1 MDIRNIR
8 HMSAVTGQ
16 RLENAPQAGQVAL
29 LYAGV
34 TMGLHALVTAIDWI
48 LSQQVNA
55 SGGLSNL
62 GTRSVFQAI
71 QTMLP
76 LVLPLITMCLDVGY
90 LAAMLRVARRQ
101 FVSPQT
107 LRLGFDRFWVL
118 LRLTVIRGAIFTA
131 IGFGCMYIGISIY
144 LMTPLAQPL
153 KELMIPLLQDQS
165 LLSGGLAIDEATYN
179 QLVSAMTPALLISGG
194 IFLVG
199 TAPVLFQYRMA
210 EYVVVDKPAGMLIH
224 PSRSQF
230 TDTLANFV
238 AGYYQKT
245 GQAAAFHPVTRL
257 DRDTFGVV
265 LLGKN
270 SHIHAL
276 LSQNPL
282 EKTYEA
288 LVYGA
293 PVREEGVIDAPIARR
308 PLPSLLRQVSP
319 EGKPSLTRYRVL
331 SRQEKTAVL
340 ALTPVTGRTHQ
351 LRVHCA
357 YMGFP
362 IVGDP
367 QYGSPES
374 QAFSKEMGA
383 ATQLLCA
390 KTLRFSHPIT
400 KTPMEIV
407 STYTIP

>member
-1 MDIRNIR
+1 MQLTHIARR
-8 HMSAVTGQ
+8 SGRLSSFLREEMEMSAGLMN
-16 RLENAPQAGQVAL
+16 RLKWQDKLYVNGVPRHTDYPVAPGDVITVPLEEPEPQYPAQEGSL
-29 LYAGV
+29 TILYEDE
-34 TMGLHALVTAIDWI
+34 HI
-48 LSQQVNA
+48 LA
-55 SGGLSNL
+55 
-62 GTRSVFQAI
+62 
-71 QTMLP
+71 
-76 LVLPLITMCLDVGY
+76 
-90 LAAMLRVARRQ
+90 
-101 FVSPQT
+101 
-107 LRLGFDRFWVL
+107 
-118 LRLTVIRGAIFTA
+118 
-131 IGFGCMYIGISIY
+131 
-144 LMTPLAQPL
+144 
-153 KELMIPLLQDQS
+153 
-165 LLSGGLAIDEATYN
+165 
-179 QLVSAMTPALLISGG
+179 
-194 IFLVG
+194 
-199 TAPVLFQYRMA
+199 
-210 EYVVVDKPAGMLIH
+210 VDKPAGMLIH

-400 KTPMEIV
+400 KTPMEIT

>member
-1 MDIRNIR
+1 MQLTHIARR
-8 HMSAVTGQ
+8 SGRLSSFLREEMEMSAGLMN
-16 RLENAPQAGQVAL
+16 RLKWQDKLYVNGVPQHTDYPVAPGDVITVPLEEPEPQYPAQEGSL
-29 LYAGV
+29 TILYEDE
-34 TMGLHALVTAIDWI
+34 HI
-48 LSQQVNA
+48 LA
-55 SGGLSNL
+55 
-62 GTRSVFQAI
+62 
-71 QTMLP
+71 
-76 LVLPLITMCLDVGY
+76 
-90 LAAMLRVARRQ
+90 
-101 FVSPQT
+101 
-107 LRLGFDRFWVL
+107 
-118 LRLTVIRGAIFTA
+118 
-131 IGFGCMYIGISIY
+131 
-144 LMTPLAQPL
+144 
-153 KELMIPLLQDQS
+153 
-165 LLSGGLAIDEATYN
+165 
-179 QLVSAMTPALLISGG
+179 
-194 IFLVG
+194 
-199 TAPVLFQYRMA
+199 
-210 EYVVVDKPAGMLIH
+210 VDKPAGMLIH

-238 AGYYQKT
+238 AGYYKKT

-270 SHIHAL
+270 SHTHAL

-293 PVREEGVIDAPIARR
+293 PTQAEGVIDAPIARR

-400 KTPMEIV
+400 KTPMEIT